1 MHFNGGDSKGD
12 RSGLPDLKCSPVSY
26 HHYLGY
32 WNIPEMYQKLKYIR
46 TEISSDLFTQAHTY
60 LGLC

>member
-1 MHFNGGDSKGD
+1 MVVTVKEIELDFKIWNAPLYS
-12 RSGLPDLKCSPVSY
+12 C

-32 WNIPEMYQKLKYIR
+32 WNIPEVYQKLKYIR
-46 TEISSDLFTQAHTY
+46 IEISSDLLTQAHTY